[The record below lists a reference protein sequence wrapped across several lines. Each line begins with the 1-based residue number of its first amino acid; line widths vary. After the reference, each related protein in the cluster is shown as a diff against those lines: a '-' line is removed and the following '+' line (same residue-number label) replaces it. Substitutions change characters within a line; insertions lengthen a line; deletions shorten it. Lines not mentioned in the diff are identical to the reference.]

1 MGVSR
6 RRFVRAAAAAA
17 VGSRFYGLADA
28 LAAPARLADAPAH
41 FPEQHIIQDLHVVTS
56 EGVIIFEPPRYSE
69 VVTAR
74 LHVEP
79 ASKTLAEARAEL
91 EHRMQLLDDRYPST
105 PGGLAAMVAYGLPY
119 FERFVPSQWQRNEPR
134 DLRATSAN
142 GRPVGA
148 LAPAERF
155 PSDPHGLLLEAND
168 IAVLLRSDSP
178 ERMADGYATLFPGAD
193 FLEVTSRRKGF
204 AGGGY
209 NGGPGLPKLMATA
222 AGIRG
227 AGSIPH
233 GAELFLGF
241 TSTPKEKS
249 GRERIVNLETL
260 GYVDLGPSGYF
271 RHGTHMHLS
280 HLYEDLEAWY
290 GRSSHAGRV
299 ASMFRP
305 GLKVAEGKQTLA
317 EGPAQT
323 ESATEVVHD
332 AHHHGL
338 VGHIGSIQPASRL
351 QHAVVGPDGVHYGVG
366 TPIAHRAD
374 FNTLDRPFAFS
385 SDPSTGRHEDRRS
398 SRAPLR
404 RLQPDERRLPPQ
416 PSGDG
421 RAASRRADPSDRSQ
435 IAPHGDQPRDPC
447 HAPAELPRAAA
458 DPPLLSALRASRL
471 TGRKTRCASARKH
484 MSRTDSW
491 ASAKCD
497 ALRSSTCPRLS
508 YRGNVAICRGSGVA
522 WRADVA
528 VSFHPRLTSE
538 AVPDPA

>member
-17 VGSRFYGLADA
+17 VGSRFYFLADA

-69 VVTAR
+69 VVTAK

-79 ASKTLAEARAEL
+79 SSKTLAEARAEL

-323 ESATEVVHD
+323 EGATEVMHD

-351 QHAVVGPDGVHYGVG
+351 QHAVVGPDGVHYGIG

-385 SDPSTGRHEDRRS
+385 ADPGLDGMKPGSAAGLHFVVFNPTSDDFRRN
-398 SRAPLR
+398 
-404 RLQPDERRLPPQ
+404 RLAMDGRLPGL
-416 PSGDG
+416 PSLQIGARSPHMG
-421 RAASRRADPSDRSQ
+421 INHVIRATHRQNFLVPPRIHRSF
-435 IAPHGDQPRDPC
+435 PLS
-447 HAPAELPRAAA
+447 ELPA
-458 DPPLLSALRASRL
+458 
-471 TGRKTRCASARKH
+471 
-484 MSRTDSW
+484 
-491 ASAKCD
+491 
-497 ALRSSTCPRLS
+497 
-508 YRGNVAICRGSGVA
+508 
-522 WRADVA
+522 
-528 VSFHPRLTSE
+528 
-538 AVPDPA
+538 

>member
-1 MGVSR
+1 MGVTR

-28 LAAPARLADAPAH
+28 LAAPARIGKPLPH

-69 VVTAR
+69 VVTANLR
-74 LHVEP
+74 VEP
-79 ASKTLAEARAEL
+79 TPKAVAEARAEL

-119 FERFVPSQWQRNEPR
+119 FERLVPAQWQRNEPR
-134 DLRATSAN
+134 DLRATSAD
-142 GRPVGA
+142 GRAVGA

-155 PSDPHGLLLEAND
+155 PSDPHGLLLEANE

-178 ERMADGYATLFPGAD
+178 GRMADGYATIFDGAE

-209 NGGPGLPKLMATA
+209 DGGPGLPKLMATA
-222 AGIRG
+222 AGISG
-227 AGSIPH
+227 ADSIPH

-260 GYVDLGPSGYF
+260 GYVDLGPSQYF

-280 HLYEDLEAWY
+280 HLYENLEAWY
-290 GRSSHAGRV
+290 GHSSHAGRV

-323 ESATEVVHD
+323 ESAADVVRD

-351 QHAVVGPDGVHYGVG
+351 QHPVVGPDGVHYGVG

-374 FNTLDRPFAFS
+374 FNTLDHPFAFS
-385 SDPSTGRHEDRRS
+385 SDPVRDGMKAAAAAGLHFVVFNPTSDDFRRN
-398 SRAPLR
+398 
-404 RLQPDERRLPPQ
+404 RLAMDGRLPGLEPL
-416 PSGDG
+416 PIGARSPHMGINHVI
-421 RAASRRADPSDRSQ
+421 RATHRQNFLVPPRIHRSF
-435 IAPHGDQPRDPC
+435 PLS
-447 HAPAELPRAAA
+447 ELPA
-458 DPPLLSALRASRL
+458 
-471 TGRKTRCASARKH
+471 
-484 MSRTDSW
+484 
-491 ASAKCD
+491 
-497 ALRSSTCPRLS
+497 
-508 YRGNVAICRGSGVA
+508 
-522 WRADVA
+522 
-528 VSFHPRLTSE
+528 
-538 AVPDPA
+538 